1 MGVKEKKSWILT
13 IRDDSNIECV
23 LEKKIENNIV
33 PDARSKCVPETNI
46 LKSESEVNDK
56 ENNVES

>member
-1 MGVKEKKSWILT
+1 MCFIKKL
-13 IRDDSNIECV
+13 
-23 LEKKIENNIV
+23 ENNIV
-33 PDARSKCVPETNI
+33 PDARSKYVPETNI